1 MNFQEKYIT
10 VFKELLFVYGHV
22 HVFMY
27 ALINF
32 VCVCMCVSVHVHV
45 YVHYLCV
52 LGIELW
58 SSESIENSLS
68 DYIISSAPKS

>member
-32 VCVCMCVSVHVHV
+32 VCVYVCECSCACVCALFMCTGNRT
-45 YVHYLCV
+45 LV
-52 LGIELW
+52 L
-58 SSESIENSLS
+58 
-68 DYIISSAPKS
+68 